1 MTTMPLP
8 RIPEIIFRPDLINSP
23 RKELFMLVATI
34 GWAIWFYVLSPF
46 FALVAWAFGYQRFNM
61 FILDDPSRT
70 LESLQIYAIA
80 VIIGGLIFMLWASY
94 NWVRFRLSHRRGLAQ
109 TATAGDIGLSFGL
122 TEDQV
127 LLAQEQNT
135 LTFHFNDEGAI
146 TKII

>member
-1 MTTMPLP
+1 MTTMQLP
-8 RIPEIIFRPDLINSP
+8 RIPQIILRPDLINSP

-34 GWAIWFYVLSPF
+34 GWAIWLYVLSPF
-46 FALVAWAFGYQRFNM
+46 FALVAWIFGYQRFNM

-70 LESLQIYAIA
+70 IVTLQIYAIA
-80 VIIGGLIFMLWASY
+80 IIIGGLIFILWASY
-94 NWVRFRLSHRRGLAQ
+94 NWLRFRFSHRRGVAQ

-127 LLAQEQNT
+127 LFARQHNT